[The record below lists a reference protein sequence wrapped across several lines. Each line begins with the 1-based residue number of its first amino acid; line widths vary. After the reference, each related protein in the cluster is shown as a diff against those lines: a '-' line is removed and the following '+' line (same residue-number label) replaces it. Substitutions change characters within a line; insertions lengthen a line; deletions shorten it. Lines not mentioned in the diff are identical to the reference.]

1 MATSYSRTVAFT
13 ANGNLTT
20 CVELPMPPR
29 GELDRVILTQTSGA
43 SVSASFN
50 IYDRKG
56 ACTVATDL
64 NVTASGGLDS
74 IANSTGYCLVE
85 TLTGN
90 GLKIGD
96 TIEIKGS
103 NVSAYNVKHTVTN
116 VISNSQVVTDIAY
129 TSSANSSGYWQTSP
143 FLPTVSP
150 ISHLV
155 MTDTKHHNSDFVAF
169 SLNRPYENRDNQ
181 SPLTRVRHSGLWLEI
196 TPAGSG
202 TKTWEISYTARANSI
217 L

>member
-1 MATSYSRTVAFT
+1 MSTSYSRTVAFT

-20 CVELPMPPR
+20 CVELPLPPR
-29 GELDRVILTQTSGA
+29 GELDRVILTQTSGTA
-43 SVSASFN
+43 ANAVFK

-74 IANSTGYCLVE
+74 VANSTGYCLVE

-103 NVSAYNVKHTVTN
+103 NVSAYNTKHTVTN
-116 VISNSQVVTDIAY
+116 IVSSFQVVTDIAY
-129 TSSANSSGYWQTSP
+129 TSSANSSGYWQTLP
-143 FLPTVSP
+143 FLPTLAPV
-150 ISHLV
+150 SHLI
-155 MTDTKHHNSDFVAF
+155 MTDTKQSNTDFVAF
-169 SLNRPYENRDNQ
+169 GLNRPYENRDNQ
-181 SPLTRVRHSGLWLEI
+181 SPVTRVRHSGLWLEI

-202 TKTWEISYTARANSI
+202 TKTWEISYTARANAI